1 MTTML
6 FCCRVEAVFVVKLS
20 SYGEKMKRK
29 ALTFTT
35 ILIVVAL
42 SACGTASTPTVS
54 PADMASTAIAA
65 AWTEV
70 ALTQAALPTATASPI
85 PPTPT
90 LTFTPFP
97 TPIPQPLVIAPTA
110 TSSVNPCNQP
120 IPNPSKGT
128 KTKVKFVNES
138 KGTVQLAFGMIQ
150 KNDMGECG
158 TYNFTFGE
166 SESPT
171 VDVLTGCYWAFA
183 WITGK
188 KPSTAR
194 STNNICVDASAIRGI
209 TITAEWIGID

>member
-1 MTTML
+1 MKKK
-6 FCCRVEAVFVVKLS
+6 FLS
-20 SYGEKMKRK
+20 LVS
-29 ALTFTT
+29 ALI
-35 ILIVVAL
+35 ILSLV
-42 SACGTASTPTVS
+42 SCGTASTPTVS
-54 PADMASTAIAA
+54 PADMANTAIAA

-70 ALTQAALPTATASPI
+70 NLTQAAMPTATASPI

-97 TPIPQPLVIAPTA
+97 TPTPQPLLIVSSA
-110 TSSVNPCNQP
+110 TSSVDPCNQP
-120 IPNPSKGT
+120 IPIPSKGT

-138 KGTVQLAFGMIQ
+138 HGTVQLAFGMTQ

-158 TYNFTFGE
+158 IYSFTMGPN
-166 SESPT
+166 ESPT
-171 VDVLTGCYWAFA
+171 VDVLTGCYWAYA

-194 STNNICVDASAIRGI
+194 SRKDICVSANTIRGI

>member
-1 MTTML
+1 
-6 FCCRVEAVFVVKLS
+6 
-20 SYGEKMKRK
+20 MKRK

-54 PADMASTAIAA
+54 PADMANTAIAL

-70 ALTQAALPTATASPI
+70 AMTQAAIPTATASPI

-97 TPIPQPLVIAPTA
+97 TPTPQPLVIAPSA
-110 TSSVNPCNQP
+110 TSGVDPCNLP
-120 IPNPSKGT
+120 IPNPAFGT

-138 KGTVQLAFGMIQ
+138 KGSVHLSFGMLQ
-150 KNDMGECG
+150 KNELGECG
-158 TYNFTFGE
+158 TYDFYMGA

-171 VDVLTGCYWAFA
+171 VDVLTGCYWAYA
-183 WITGK
+183 SIAGPGSK
-188 KPSTAR
+188 NSTAK
-194 STNNICVDASAIRGI
+194 STNNICIDASETRGI
-209 TITAEWIGID
+209 TITSEWVGID

>member
-1 MTTML
+1 
-6 FCCRVEAVFVVKLS
+6 
-20 SYGEKMKRK
+20 MKRT

-35 ILIVVAL
+35 ILIVIAL

-54 PADMASTAIAA
+54 PADMANTAIAA

-70 ALTQAALPTATASPI
+70 NLTQAAMPTATASPI

-97 TPIPQPLVIAPTA
+97 TPTPQPLVIAPSA
-110 TSSVNPCNQP
+110 TSSVDPCQQP
-120 IPNPSKGT
+120 IPIPSKGT

-138 KGTVQLAFGMIQ
+138 HGNVQLAFGMIE

-158 TYNFTFGE
+158 IYSFTMGA

-171 VDVLTGCYWAFA
+171 VEVLTGCYWAYA
-183 WITGK
+183 WVTGK

-194 STNNICVDASAIRGI
+194 SRDNICVSANTIRGI
-209 TITAEWIGID
+209 TITAEWIGLD

>member
-1 MTTML
+1 M
-6 FCCRVEAVFVVKLS
+6 KKKILS
-20 SYGEKMKRK
+20 LVS
-29 ALTFTT
+29 LLI
-35 ILIVVAL
+35 ILSLV
-42 SACGTASTPTVS
+42 SCGTASTPTVS
-54 PADMASTAIAA
+54 PADMANTAIAA

-70 ALTQAALPTATASPI
+70 VMTQAALPTATASPI

-97 TPIPQPLVIAPTA
+97 TPKPQPLVALPSA
-110 TSSVNPCNQP
+110 TSSVDPCNEP
-120 IPNPSKGT
+120 IPNPAKGT
-128 KTKVKFVNES
+128 KTKIRFVNES
-138 KGTVQLAFGMIQ
+138 KGNVQLAFGMTQ

-171 VDVLTGCYWAFA
+171 VEVLTGCYWAYA

-194 STNNICVDASAIRGI
+194 STNYICLEYSTTIRGI

>member
-1 MTTML
+1 
-6 FCCRVEAVFVVKLS
+6 
-20 SYGEKMKRK
+20 MKRK

-42 SACGTASTPTVS
+42 SACGTASTPTVL
-54 PADMASTAIAA
+54 PADMANTAIAA

-70 ALTQAALPTATASPI
+70 NLTQAAMPTATASPI

-90 LTFTPFP
+90 LTFTPIP
-97 TPIPQPLVIAPTA
+97 TPTPQPLVIVPSP
-110 TSSVNPCNQP
+110 TSSVDPCNEP
-120 IPNPSKGT
+120 IPVPAKGT

-138 KGTVQLAFGMIQ
+138 NGTVQLAFGMTQ
-150 KNDMGECG
+150 KNELGECG
-158 TYNFTFGE
+158 TYSFTMGA

-171 VDVLTGCYWAFA
+171 VEVLTGCYWAYA

-194 STNNICVDASAIRGI
+194 SPNDICVDASTTRGI
-209 TITAEWIGID
+209 TITAEWIGVD